1 MNDYDLQI
9 QHNEAVE
16 LACEHIG
23 IQRTR
28 SDPFFDGA
36 HGKKL
41 ARIIA
46 FNHPCTLLD
55 LEEIKRELQARPEE
69 ERDITVVCLG
79 KETAVDAWLEEWNRL
94 RKRGD
99 VPNKIEVIE
108 LRTDP
113 RYGKFFIHQ
122 PATAKVNVQR
132 KDGKILVE
140 IEDLISPSII
150 ERLKEQ
156 AGILSPQIDDWRS
169 MVDTVMIDSA
179 YNGEVFNIVL
189 ADVPERKDDLV
200 AGSYEL
206 DAPRGETTVAV
217 KISDMLGEEILVT
230 QIV

>member
-1 MNDYDLQI
+1 MQI

-28 SDPFFDGA
+28 SDAFFDGT

-41 ARIIA
+41 AKIIP

-55 LEEIKRELQARPEE
+55 LEEIIRELQARPEE

-79 KETAVDAWLEEWNRL
+79 RETAVDAWLEDWNRL

-99 VPNKIEVIE
+99 VPNKISVIE

-122 PATAKVNVQR
+122 PATAKVDIHRVNKKIVVDVQ
-132 KDGKILVE
+132 DF
-140 IEDLISPSII
+140 ISPSII

-156 AGILSPQIDDWRS
+156 AGILTPQIDDWRS
-169 MVDTVMIDSA
+169 MVDTIMIDPA
-179 YNGEVFNIVL
+179 YNGEVFNISM

-200 AGSYEL
+200 AGDYEL
-206 DAPRGETTVAV
+206 VAPESETSVAV
-217 KISDMLGEEILVT
+217 KITDMLGEEILIT
-230 QIV
+230 QTV